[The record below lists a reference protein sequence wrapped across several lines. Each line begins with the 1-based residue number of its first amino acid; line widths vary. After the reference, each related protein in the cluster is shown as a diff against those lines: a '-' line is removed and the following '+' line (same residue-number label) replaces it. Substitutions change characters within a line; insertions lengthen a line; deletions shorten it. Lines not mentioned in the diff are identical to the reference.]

1 MPAEDS
7 VREGQEEGGSL
18 FFRTP
23 GRIFILWLRLL
34 LQVALARR
42 FGVLQMLGSG
52 HNLISLV
59 GIVSPQPTYDRI
71 TGKKNMLGA

>member
-59 GIVSPQPTYDRI
+59 GIVMATHKGLAPINIRQNYV
-71 TGKKNMLGA
+71 